1 MAISRLEAFALGSLV
16 TALFVMGLKFMAW
29 QMTGSVALLS
39 DALESI
45 VNVLA
50 AGIAFGSVRYARKPP
65 DDTHPFGHHKVEY
78 VSAVI
83 EGMLVLLAAG
93 LIMHAA
99 GKTLLAGPVI
109 PDLSAAAYGVVIAGG
124 AINAALAFVLIR
136 EGRAARSPALVADGM
151 HVWADVLSSAAVL
164 AGLVLASAT
173 GLAWLDPALAGL
185 VALNIL
191 WQGWKLISSS
201 VDGLMD
207 HAVDAETQASI
218 EAAISA
224 AGAGALG
231 AHDLKTRVAGRATF
245 IEFHLTVDGAM
256 PVAASHAICDRL
268 EAALAAAVPKA
279 RVTIHVEPAGA
290 KPHGRT
296 LTLAPTGARE

>member
-1 MAISRLEAFALGSLV
+1 MTISRLEWIALLSLV
-16 TALFVMGLKFMAW
+16 TALFVMGLKFVAW

-65 DDTHPFGHHKVEY
+65 DETHPFGHHKVEY

-93 LIMHAA
+93 LILHAA
-99 GKTLLAGPVI
+99 GKSFLAGPVV
-109 PDLSAAAYGVVIAGG
+109 PDLSAAAYGVVITG
-124 AINAALAFVLIR
+124 AVINAALAFILMR
-136 EGRAARSPALVADGM
+136 EGRAARSPALLADGM
-151 HVWADVLSSAAVL
+151 HVWADVVSSAAVL
-164 AGLVLASAT
+164 IGLVLAKLT
-173 GLAWLDPALAGL
+173 GLAWLDPALAAL

-207 HAVDAETQASI
+207 HAVDGETQARI

-224 AGAGALG
+224 SGAGALG
-231 AHDLKTRVAGRATF
+231 AHDLKTRVAGRVTF

-256 PVAASHAICDRL
+256 PVAKSHGICDRIETAL
-268 EAALAAAVPKA
+268 EQAVPKA
-279 RVTIHVEPAGA
+279 RVTIHVEPAGTT
-290 KPHGRT
+290 PHGRS
-296 LTLAPTGARE
+296 LTLAVGQGAG